1 MLYILNYLI
10 ENKYIDEADT
20 LFFKYCIEVTVF
32 NFFSVISII
41 IIAMLN
47 NELEI

>member
-32 NFFSVISII
+32 NFFFSYIHNHNCN
-41 IIAMLN
+41 A
-47 NELEI
+47 